1 MKLEEFE
8 LLCDEPIYIEGVG
21 NIKIPTL
28 RDIRKI
34 GYKTYEMFCIYLS
47 VDLHKYIDITGLR
60 EQYDKLSDDGKK
72 VNTLYNLIINNKEF
86 AQIYYLI
93 FSFFI
98 SENITFN
105 EDTASFEFYKT
116 DIIKEKV
123 NETIKSTE
131 SKAGR
136 FFRLLFK
143 KIDFLNL
150 FNHKSDTIEIEK
162 IHSKENTIMIG
173 VINNDNFDLVRDYL
187 LQINRIKIN
196 ETDDRPVKYKNEMAR
211 KLAERMAKAEKSK
224 QEKDNMDFGKMVSK
238 YCADNKNGIN
248 ISNVWDITIY
258 QFYDQF
264 VQHNH
269 IRQSDIQDM
278 VYANTVSFSDLKAYD
293 SQLWL
298 K

>member
-1 MKLEEFE
+1 MKLDEFE
-8 LLCDEPIYIEGVG
+8 LLCDEPIYIDGVG

-28 RDIRKI
+28 RDIRRI
-34 GYKTYEMFCIYLS
+34 GYKTYEMLCTYLS
-47 VDLHKYIDITGLR
+47 VDLQKYIDITGLR
-60 EQYDKLSDDGKK
+60 EQYDKLSDEGKK
-72 VNTLYNLIINNKEF
+72 VNTLYNLIIHNKEF
-86 AQIYYLI
+86 AEIYYLI

-98 SENITFN
+98 SENITFSG
-105 EDTASFEFYKT
+105 ETETFEFYRT
-116 DIIKEKV
+116 DIIE
-123 NETIKSTE
+123 ETINEPIKNTE

-150 FNHKSDTIEIEK
+150 FNHKSDTTNVEK
-162 IHSKENTIMIG
+162 KSKKENVVVTG
-173 VINNDNFDLVRDYL
+173 VISNDNFDLVRNCL
-187 LQINRIKIN
+187 LQINRVKIN
-196 ETDDRPVKYKNEMAR
+196 ETDDKPVKYKNETAR
-211 KLAERMAKAEKSK
+211 RLAERMAKAEKSK

-264 VQHNH
+264 MQHNH

>member
-1 MKLEEFE
+1 MKLDEFD
-8 LLCDEPIYIEGVG
+8 LLCDEPIYIDGVG

-34 GYKTYEMFCIYLS
+34 GYKTYEMLCMYLA
-47 VDLHKYIDITGLR
+47 VDLQKYIEITGLR
-60 EQYDKLSDDGKK
+60 EQYDKLSDEGKK
-72 VNTLYNLIINNKEF
+72 VNTLYNLLIHNKEF
-86 AQIYYLI
+86 AEIYYLI

-105 EDTASFEFYKT
+105 GESESFEFYRT
-116 DIIKEKV
+116 DIVE
-123 NETIKSTE
+123 ETINEPIKNAE

-150 FNHKSDTIEIEK
+150 FNHKSDTINVEK
-162 IHSKENTIMIG
+162 INNKEKTVVTGI
-173 VINNDNFDLVRDYL
+173 INNDNFDLVRNYL

-196 ETDDRPVKYKNEMAR
+196 EKPVKYKNERAR
-211 KLAERMAKAEKSK
+211 KLVEKIEKAKAEQKKSK
-224 QEKDNMDFGKMVSK
+224 NDEMEFGKMISK
-238 YCADNKNGIN
+238 YCADNKSGIN
-248 ISNVWDITIY
+248 MLNVFNMTVY
-258 QFYDQF
+258 QFFDQYI
-264 VQHNH
+264 QHNH